1 MEEGKVRTNVNRDS
15 AKPKY
20 DWDGS
25 GDGDDKNRA
34 QMTK

>member
-1 MEEGKVRTNVNRDS
+1 MEARENQCQQDS